1 MIAFAYFTEFF
12 IIGTLDNN
20 TNYFTKWVKKQCTE
34 EEAISIIDKLKTKYP
49 NKNFGFFSLED
60 E

>member
-1 MIAFAYFTEFF
+1 MKKEFY

-20 TNYFTKWVKKQCTE
+20 TNYFTKWVRKQCTE